1 MIRNLRKARKSWD
14 RLSRILGREGSSPR
28 VSGML
33 FKEVVQAVIIFGA
46 EAWVMTPHIGRYLGG
61 LQHRVAQ
68 RITGR
73 QPRWIL
79 QAVRIDNTLQIL
91 EADHIGFG

>member
-1 MIRNLRKARKSWD
+1 MDEDLPEVIRNLRKARKSWD

-33 FKEVVQAVIIFGA
+33 FKEVVQAVIVFGA

-61 LQHRVAQ
+61 VTTQGSSTNHWEAAPVA
-68 RITGR
+68 IAGR
-73 QPRWIL
+73 
-79 QAVRIDNTLQIL
+79 
-91 EADHIGFG
+91 